1 MNYIII
7 KIFNIMLSENA
18 ALANKQ
24 SANVFFFRKSV
35 LTNEEKNEQGF
46 EKQYNIKIIRIY
58 LLFKKATL
66 AIHAKREC
74 FFLPKVSFD

>member
-24 SANVFFFRKSV
+24 SANVSFFRQLSF
-35 LTNEEKNEQGF
+35 TDEERNEQGI
-46 EKQYNIKIIRIY
+46 ENNIILNILNINF
-58 LLFKKATL
+58 LFLQIFTK
-66 AIHAKREC
+66 
-74 FFLPKVSFD
+74 SF